1 MSRFRMSAALTSLF
15 VLALALPACPI
26 EPEEVDPGES
36 DMSQAEDLGQ
46 GELDLGMDV
55 PDEGVEGDDMGSS
68 SPEDMGSPPADMP
81 PSGDALAVTSI
92 APAEGE
98 VAPDAAFTIG
108 FDREVSRAR
117 LRAALVNGTCQ
128 GPIQLLDVASGRC
141 QGARTEQVDAQTLRL
156 VPNHPLSKGRRYTVT
171 VVAPDAVAEDGAA
184 LEDSA
189 EATVTVASPGPA
201 YEHTIAIDG
210 EDDFTEVE
218 RLGATDGK
226 DVSLSW
232 DAEHLYVGI
241 RGEDMTR
248 TNLAAF
254 VVVGARHHTDSP
266 GGAHVP
272 AGRWFEGSTTL
283 LPFHASHVFMVKS
296 VGGAPE
302 PYLREW
308 TGVAWSERRDA
319 SALIEGQLGAEYTEL
334 AIDRAA
340 LGDDARELDVVVYL
354 KNLGSDCG
362 GQCEAGWGWTF
373 GATDP
378 TLEAGYGDRILSRYH
393 RVDLEGPT
401 PPAEAEVVR
410 RFGGERTR
418 HRIYQLLV
426 RTFGNTNEARVPNG
440 TREQNG
446 VGTFEDLND
455 AAAAALADMG
465 MTHVW
470 MTGVLQQA
478 TSADWSEI
486 GEPAD
491 DPDILKG
498 LAGSPYAIRD
508 YFDVAPDYAEDP
520 ARRLESFRAAIERMH
535 AQDLRVIID
544 FVPNHVARSY
554 RSTVQPELTFGQG
567 DDQSVFYAPDNH
579 FFYMQQGEPPVQMP
593 GFDRGA
599 SSPMSPTC
607 QVLSEAGGA
616 DYQCDGLFDWQ
627 GQGEVMFGRVTGNN
641 VASWSPSLNS
651 WYETVKLNYGFNY
664 TTGQTDHPYDGA
676 PDVAIPRT
684 WLVMDAIIAHWQALG
699 VDGFRADMVH
709 MVPMAFQSWLISRSR
724 ARDPD
729 VFWMAEA
736 YDSDPAK
743 VTQGNVLHALLG
755 AGYDAVYD
763 DATYDSL
770 KEVFDGSAW
779 ANDLDGLL
787 VGDSVLRHHSL
798 RYAENHDEVRLCSK
812 HDWRFGGA
820 NVGCQLAPA
829 ITALLHGLG
838 RGPVM
843 VFAGQETGE
852 PAWDAEGF
860 GGDDGRTTI
869 FDYWSMPTF
878 TGWVNEHA
886 YDGGGLDE
894 ATRARRQRHIQVWE
908 AMQGPLFEDGELWL
922 LNSANVDH
930 VPFGRTGAE
939 ATSGHHAHAFLR
951 HVGGR
956 AALVYVW
963 LHPEQPLQGASVLIP
978 EQAWQAI
985 GLGEQAQ
992 LQARLGAAPAQETI
1006 DAATAATTG
1015 VPLGDVAPGE
1025 VRVVILE

>member
-1 MSRFRMSAALTSLF
+1 MSRVKMSAAFLVVST
-15 VLALALPACPI
+15 LALAACPR
-26 EPEEVDPGES
+26 DPGG
-36 DMSQAEDLGQ
+36 DDVH
-46 GELDLGMDV
+46 GMD
-55 PDEGVEGDDMGSS
+55 EGAPPAEDDMGSS
-68 SPEDMGSPPADMP
+68 GSEDMEAESMDMRPPPEPGLEVDAIEPAD
-81 PSGDALAVTSI
+81 GT
-92 APAEGE
+92 EQ
-98 VAPDAAFTIG
+98 VAPDASITLS
-108 FDREVSRAR
+108 FDREVSRQRMRASLVHGECRGPIR
-117 LRAALVNGTCQ
+117 LR
-128 GPIQLLDVASGRC
+128 DVASGRC
-141 QGARTEQVDAQTLRL
+141 QGARTEQVDAQTLR
-156 VPNHPLSKGRRYTVT
+156 VTPVHPLSLGRTYAVE
-171 VVAPDAVAEDGAA
+171 VVPPHALAEDG
-184 LEDSA
+184 
-189 EATVTVASPGPA
+189 TTVAERVESIFTVESGGAA
-201 YEHTIAIDG
+201 YSHTIEIDG
-210 EDDFTEVE
+210 EDDFTEDE
-218 RLGATDGK
+218 QLGATDAKG
-226 DVSLSW
+226 VALSW
-232 DAEHLYVGI
+232 DADRIYVGI
-241 RGEDMTR
+241 TGEDMTR
-248 TNLAAF
+248 TNLVAY
-254 VVVGARHHTDSP
+254 VVVGARHHADSP

-296 VGGAPE
+296 VEGAPE
-302 PYLREW
+302 AHAREW
-308 TGVAWSERRDA
+308 SGVAWGARRDA
-319 SALIEGQLGAEYTEL
+319 SGQVQAQLGAEFTEL
-334 AIDRAA
+334 SIDRAA
-340 LGDDARELDVVVYL
+340 LGEGVRQLDVLVYL

-362 GQCEAGWGWTF
+362 GQCEPGWGWTF

-378 TLEAGYGDRILSRYH
+378 TFEPGYGDRILSRY
-393 RVDLEGPT
+393 RRADLEGPG
-401 PPAEAEVVR
+401 PPAELELRR
-410 RFGGERTR
+410 RFGSERTR

-455 AAAAALADMG
+455 EAAQALADMG

-478 TSADWSEI
+478 TSTDWSEI

-508 YFDVAPDYAEDP
+508 YFDVAPDYAEGP
-520 ARRLESFRAAIERMH
+520 SRRLESFRAAIERMH
-535 AQDLRVIID
+535 DHDLRVIID

-554 RSTVQPELTFGQG
+554 RSTIHPELTFGPG
-567 DDQSVFYAPDNH
+567 DDTGAFYAPDNH
-579 FFYMQQGEPPVQMP
+579 FFYLQQGEPPVQMP

-599 SSPMSPTC
+599 DQPLSPTC
-607 QVLSEAGGA
+607 QVLLEAGDEG
-616 DYQCDGLFDWQ
+616 YQCDGLFDWE
-627 GQGEVMFGRVTGNN
+627 GQGEMAFGRVTGNN
-641 VASWSPSLNS
+641 VASWTPDLNS
-651 WYETVKLNYGFNY
+651 WYETVKLNYGFDY
-664 TTGQTDHPYDGA
+664 TTGQVDHPHDGA
-676 PDVAIPRT
+676 PDLEIPRT

-763 DATYDSL
+763 DATYDQL

-779 ANDLDGLL
+779 ANDLDAILL
-787 VGDSVLRHHSL
+787 GDAVLRHHSL
-798 RYAENHDEVRLCSK
+798 RYAENHDEVRLCSR
-812 HDWRFGGA
+812 HDWQFGGQ
-820 NVGCQLAPA
+820 NVGCTIGPA
-829 ITALLHGLG
+829 VTALLHGLG

-843 VFAGQETGE
+843 VYAGQETGE
-852 PAWDAEGF
+852 PAAEPEGF

-878 TGWVNEHA
+878 TGWVNGHA

-894 ATRARRQRHIQVWE
+894 PTQTLRQRHLAIWE

-922 LNSANVDH
+922 LNGANVEH
-930 VPFGRTGAE
+930 APFGRTGEEGA
-939 ATSGHHAHAFLR
+939 SGRHAHAFLR
-951 HVGGR
+951 YEQGR

-963 LHPEQPLQGASVLIP
+963 LHPEQPLQGASVLLP
-978 EQAWQAI
+978 EEAWQAV
-985 GLGEQAQ
+985 GLGEQAT
-992 LQARLGAAPAQETI
+992 LEVRLGAAPAEATI
-1006 DAATAATTG
+1006 DAGAASTSG

-1025 VRVVILE
+1025 VRVLILE